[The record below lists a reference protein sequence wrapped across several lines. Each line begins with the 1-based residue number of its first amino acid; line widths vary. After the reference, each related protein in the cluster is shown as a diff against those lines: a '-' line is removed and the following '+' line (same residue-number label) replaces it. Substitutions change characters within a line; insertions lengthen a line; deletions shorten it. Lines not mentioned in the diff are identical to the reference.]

1 LGSVFASAYGPRI
14 AKVLAPY
21 PVPVAAR
28 QAAHQSMAAA
38 LAVVGHAPEAAR
50 PGLQAGAFAAFGS
63 GLTGACMVGAG
74 VAVLGALGAFVF
86 LPGRGR
92 PVAEATEAESSA
104 AIRLSDLEPA
114 PA

>member
-1 LGSVFASAYGPRI
+1 
-14 AKVLAPY
+14 
-21 PVPVAAR
+21 
-28 QAAHQSMAAA
+28 
-38 LAVVGHAPEAAR
+38 
-50 PGLQAGAFAAFGS
+50 
-63 GLTGACMVGAG
+63 
-74 VAVLGALGAFVF
+74 VF